1 VQSSDEIAQV
11 GTISTN
17 GDKAIGKIIG
27 DATKKVGNERVIT
40 VEEAKTAE
48 TELSTSSRGS
58 SPTGAASSLG
68 HHLLAAVA
76 HRRRRHRGRA
86 LATLLSK
93 IHRATEPGLETA

>member
-17 GDKAIGKIIG
+17 GYKAIGKIIG
-27 DATKKVGNERVIT
+27 DATKKVGNEGMIM

-48 TELSTSSRGS
+48 AELSTSSRGS

-76 HRRRRHRGRA
+76 DRRRRHRGR
-86 LATLLSK
+86 
-93 IHRATEPGLETA
+93 GLGDTIIEDSRRG